1 MIHIDDNPD
10 YLNSFLEYSLT
21 YKKKSPNS
29 VDQYNSDLIMFLR
42 YMKYHFKMT
51 DEAEFSN
58 INIKD
63 FTIQDL
69 AKVKENDIHN
79 FITYLSINRK
89 CGPATCARKISTIR
103 IFFKYLTITNP
114 LLSENPAQNLE
125 TPKLNKRLPRYLT
138 LEDSQK
144 LLNASFN
151 NENDKNKERDFAI
164 ITLFLNCGM
173 RLSELVG
180 INISDIKFDD
190 MKLTVIG
197 KGNKERTIY
206 LNKACVDAINAY
218 LKVRPTNPKKD
229 SKNSDKALFLSSYRQ
244 RISKRTVENVVDR
257 ELLNAGL
264 DTTKYS
270 THKLRHTAAT
280 LMYKYGQVDIRALQE
295 LLGHESI
302 STTEIYTHVDNDQVR
317 SAVESNP
324 LSSFK
329 ADDDNAKKT
338 DDNAKKTDDNAKK

>member
-206 LNKACVDAINAY
+206 LNKSCIDAINAY

-329 ADDDNAKKT
+329 AT